1 MIRISTTVIF
11 LLSSWLLASCGG
23 GGAPE
28 ASGGMQSP
36 QSAVVGDALCANGS
50 GDASATAGAY
60 RWVGGQCLRSSTALD
75 AQPLRAAQSPGQL
88 PQATGGLSA
97 TILMDWA
104 EVNFPQYFTPSGQAN
119 LFSAPYTY
127 RFYPGTSNHL
137 GVDGENIYVLGPM
150 SGGTVQY
157 VGNFTDFA
165 CRVLPQNCPV
175 PGAPTIGAAT
185 ARNAGASIA
194 FTAPAVSGGSPIIRY
209 NAACTGGFAFS
220 STGTATT
227 SPIVVGSMT
236 NGTLYSCTVSA
247 TNSSGT
253 GSPSAAVT
261 VTPSATSAT
270 TTATTT
276 TTGTTTATGTTT
288 GTTTTG
294 SSASTASIL
303 CALNASVFNSTLNL
317 NATVAMTCSG
327 GQRAMTGNGIPDH
340 APGTFPNANNPSTIS
355 AQNVRFNATT
365 SPVISNASGTA
376 VDHIIGYANNGIK
389 YDPAT
394 AESYQNAGV
403 WKIEALGHTY
413 INLGLDSHNAHVQPD
428 GSYHYHG
435 VPTGYVALQNKGTGM
450 TLVGFALDGFPIYA
464 RYGYTTATNAAS
476 GTRLMTPSWRL
487 KTTPSSGRP
496 STTSVPMG
504 VFTQDYEYVAG
515 LGDLDEC
522 NGRTGVT
529 PEFPSGIYHY
539 FITDGYPYI
548 QRCIKGTALTP
559 PPR

>member
-1 MIRISTTVIF
+1 MHRISTTVVF
-11 LLSSWLLASCGG
+11 LLSAWLLASCGG
-23 GGAPE
+23 GALDGSA
-28 ASGGMQSP
+28 GIQSP
-36 QSAVVGDALCANGS
+36 QAAVVSDALCS
-50 GDASATAGAY
+50 DAGAASGAY
-60 RWVGGQCLRSSTALD
+60 RQVGAQCLRSSTALD
-75 AQPLRAAQSPGQL
+75 AQPLRAAPAAGQL
-88 PQATGGLSA
+88 PQATGGLTA

-104 EVNFPQYFTPSGQAN
+104 EASFPQYFAPGGQAN

-165 CRVLPQNCPV
+165 CRVLPQNCAV

-194 FTAPAVSGGSPIIRY
+194 FTAPATSGGSPIIRY

-220 STGTATT
+220 ATGTATT
-227 SPIVVGSMT
+227 SPIVVGNMT

-261 VTPSATSAT
+261 VTPSAT
-270 TTATTT
+270 TATTT
-276 TTGTTTATGTTT
+276 TTGTTAGTS
-288 GTTTTG
+288 TTG
-294 SSASTASIL
+294 SAASTASVL

-327 GQRAMTGNGIPDH
+327 GQRTMTGNGIPDH
-340 APGTFPNANNPSTIS
+340 APGTFPNANNPNAIT
-355 AQNVRFNATT
+355 AQNVRFSATT
-365 SPVISNASGTA
+365 SPAISNASGTA
-376 VDHIIGYANNGIK
+376 VDHVIGYANNGIK

-413 INLGLDSHNAHVQPD
+413 INLGLDSHNAHVQP
-428 GSYHYHG
+428 GGAYHYHG

-450 TLVGFALDGFPIYA
+450 TLVGFAMDGFPIYA
-464 RYGYTTATNAAS
+464 RYGYSTATNAAS
-476 GTRLMTPSWRL
+476 GTRLMAPSWRL

-496 STTSVPMG
+496 STASVPMG

-539 FITDGYPYI
+539 FITDSYPYI

-559 PPR
+559 AR